1 MEIHSDSLLSYIE
14 KDQYAKSEA
23 PTVGEYETFF
33 GNLLEEAEQVLHICI
48 ASGSGKGFENAGKAA
63 TGFSHVQVYDSGHL
77 SSGTGLMVMQA
88 ANMSLKNRDM
98 DEIIQKL
105 DEMQKKVQTSFI
117 LDSSKQLYRSGLLNK
132 QVWKLTEMLQCHPV
146 LSLHK
151 KKIVPSAIFFG
162 DTENVYKKYIRAQM
176 ARFAS
181 IDQRVLFITS
191 AGCSKETKDMILEE
205 VQKYKQFD
213 QVYMQEASAAITS
226 NCGAGCFGLIYML
239 E

>member
-1 MEIHSDSLLSYIE
+1 
-14 KDQYAKSEA
+14 
-23 PTVGEYETFF
+23 
-33 GNLLEEAEQVLHICI
+33 
-48 ASGSGKGFENAGKAA
+48 
-63 TGFSHVQVYDSGHL
+63 
-77 SSGTGLMVMQA
+77 
-88 ANMSLKNRDM
+88 MSLKNRDM

-132 QVWKLTEMLQCHPV
+132 QVWKLTEMLHCHPV

-162 DTENVYKKYIRAQM
+162 DTENVYKKYICAQM